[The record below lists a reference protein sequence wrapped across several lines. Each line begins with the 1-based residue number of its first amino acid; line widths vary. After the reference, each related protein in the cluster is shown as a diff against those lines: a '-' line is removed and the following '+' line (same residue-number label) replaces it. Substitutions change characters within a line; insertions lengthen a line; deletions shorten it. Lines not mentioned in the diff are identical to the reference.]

1 VGPGRLPTA
10 GAPSP
15 LVRRPSVVTAGLLL
29 GLWLSPTPASA
40 QIFEGRVVDDGDG
53 RPVATAL
60 VRLLT
65 PDLEPVALTVA
76 DALGHYRIEVPGP
89 GRYHL
94 AAERI
99 GFDPVTSHLL
109 EVSDPEGT
117 YAIDIGMRAVP
128 LPLSGFVVT
137 AERFAEIERGI
148 THQIGVSP
156 TALRVPP
163 LMRPDINAHLEKA
176 HGLSDVVRW
185 TGVPS
190 VIVKETTEGPCFQW
204 RTRQCI
210 EVYLNGFHID
220 PEFID
225 TVPLDMVETIVFVL
239 PNESIVYEAGAVLL
253 YTEGWI
259 R

>member
-1 VGPGRLPTA
+1 MRRLAATCALVGAWMAPTSL
-10 GAPSP
+10 GAQ
-15 LVRRPSVVTAGLLL
+15 V
-29 GLWLSPTPASA
+29 
-40 QIFEGRVVDDGDG
+40 FEGRVLGEGDG

-65 PDLEPVALTVA
+65 PELEPVALAVA
-76 DALGHYRIEVPGP
+76 DELGYYRIEVPGP

-109 EVSDPEGT
+109 EVTDPEGT
-117 YAIDIGMRAVP
+117 YPIDIGMRAVP

-148 THQIGVSP
+148 ALQIGVSP
-156 TALRVPP
+156 RSLRVPP
-163 LMRPDINAHLEKA
+163 LMRPDIEAHLDKA
-176 HGLSDVVRW
+176 HNLTDVVRW
-185 TGVPS
+185 SGLPS
-190 VIVKETTEGPCFQW
+190 ITVAQTKDGPCFQW
-204 RTRQCI
+204 RLRQCI
-210 EVYLNGFHID
+210 EVYLNSFHIN
-220 PEFID
+220 PEFVD
-225 TVPLDMVETIVFVL
+225 TVPLDMVETIVFVM
-239 PNESIVYEAGAVLL
+239 PTESIAYGSGAVLL

>member
-1 VGPGRLPTA
+1 MRGVPRRRGVVGPA
-10 GAPSP
+10 GAGPAT
-15 LVRRPSVVTAGLLL
+15 VAAGLLM
-29 GLWLSPTPASA
+29 GAWLCPPPALA
-40 QIFEGRVVDDGDG
+40 QVFEGRVLDDGDG

-76 DALGHYRIEVPGP
+76 DALGRYRIEVPGP

-109 EVSDPEGT
+109 EVNDPDGT
-117 YAIDIGMRAVP
+117 YAIDVGMRAVP

-148 THQIGVSP
+148 THQIGISP

-163 LMRPDINAHLEKA
+163 LMRPDIDAHLEKA
-176 HGLSDVVRW
+176 HALSDVVRW
-185 TGVPS
+185 SGVPS

-204 RTRQCI
+204 RTRHCI

-220 PEFID
+220 AGFID

>member
-1 VGPGRLPTA
+1 LRRLVATCALA
-10 GAPSP
+10 GAWMAPTS
-15 LVRRPSVVTAGLLL
+15 L
-29 GLWLSPTPASA
+29 GA
-40 QIFEGRVVDDGDG
+40 QLFEGRVVDEEDG
-53 RPVATAL
+53 RPIATAL

-65 PDLEPVALTVA
+65 PELEALALVVA
-76 DALGHYRIEVPGP
+76 DELGYYRIQVPGP

-109 EVSDPEGT
+109 EVTDPEGT
-117 YAIDIGMRAVP
+117 YSIDIGMRSVP

-148 THQIGVSP
+148 AHEIGALPKS
-156 TALRVPP
+156 LRVPP
-163 LMRPDINAHLEKA
+163 LMRPDIEAHLDKA
-176 HGLSDVVRW
+176 HNLTDVVRW
-185 TGVPS
+185 SDVPS
-190 VIVKETTEGPCFQW
+190 ITVQETKDGPCFQW
-204 RTRQCI
+204 RLRQCI

-220 PEFID
+220 PAFVD
-225 TVPLDMVETIVFVL
+225 ALPLDMLETIVFVM
-239 PNESIVYEAGAVLL
+239 PSESIVYGSGAVLL